1 MRQEV
6 DVGTKCAAVVWL
18 DSVMVKPGWLPPG
31 GIEAFEAK
39 ASMIHVSVGMLVEG
53 ADYLILVQSASAEWQ
68 DGRKERANLIK
79 IPRVSVLRCSYFDV
93 DFETPTGPNIG
104 QPEVKR

>member
-1 MRQEV
+1 
-6 DVGTKCAAVVWL
+6 VGTKCAAVVWL

-53 ADYLILVQSASAEWQ
+53 ADYILLFQSASAEWQ
-68 DGRKERANLIK
+68 DGRKEHANLIK
-79 IPRVSVLRCSYFDV
+79 IPRVSVLRCSYFDI
-93 DFETPTGPNIG
+93 DFEKLTSLSTG